1 MSECIR
7 RLNRFLAG
15 ARPPHAGGSRL
26 RVVIGNEAADLDSMT
41 SAILYGFFASGRSA
55 PADGVHVP
63 VINIPRRDFVLRT
76 EAAYLFDALGVDAA
90 RLLFID
96 EIDLDTPHRNRT
108 LGLTLVDHNIL
119 SKDQARFGDAVEAVI
134 DHHADMGQ
142 FPRADPRDIE
152 PVGSAATLVADRI
165 LCGAPELLDEG
176 TATLLLGTILLDTVN
191 LSASAGRVTARDR
204 DVAARL
210 GERAGG
216 DPDALFDAL
225 RTAKFDVSNLG
236 TEDLLRKDYKEWEA
250 GSSRY
255 GISSVL
261 TPLANWVAKDP
272 ELVDGMGNYLRSR
285 GLNCLIAMMAYTGAD
300 DAFHRELVVL
310 APDPA
315 LRARLLALLD
325 DNVSGLD
332 PMHPSD
338 LRLAEEV
345 DFFSQADLSV
355 SRKKLQPVLHR
366 FFSENASIDGGS
378 DTFE

>member
-1 MSECIR
+1 MKS
-7 RLNRFLAG
+7 
-15 ARPPHAGGSRL
+15 
-26 RVVIGNEAADLDSMT
+26 T
-41 SAILYGFFASGRSA
+41 S
-55 PADGVHVP
+55 
-63 VINIPRRDFVLRT
+63 
-76 EAAYLFDALGVDAA
+76 
-90 RLLFID
+90 
-96 EIDLDTPHRNRT
+96 TPLIET
-108 LGLTLVDHNIL
+108 MLGLTLVDHNIL
-119 SKDQARFGDAVEAVI
+119 SKDQARYGDAVEAII

-142 FPRADPRDIE
+142 FPGAEPREIE

-165 LCGAPELLDEG
+165 LRAAPDLLDEG

-191 LSASAGRVTARDR
+191 LSASAGRVTAKDR

-210 GERAGG
+210 GGRAGG

-225 RTAKFDVSNLG
+225 QTAKFDVSNLG

-261 TPLANWVAKDP
+261 TPLSNWIAKDP
-272 ELVDGMGNYLRSR
+272 ELVQGMSDYLRSR
-285 GLNCLIAMMAYTGAD
+285 GLKCLIAMMAYTGAD

-310 APDPA
+310 APDRA
-315 LRARLLALLD
+315 LRARLLALLEA
-325 DNVSGLD
+325 NVSGLD

-338 LRLAEEV
+338 LSGAEEA

-366 FFSENASIDGGS
+366 FFSERTGTDGGS